1 MREYDD
7 VIYERILAAIMLASL
22 TFGAGLQVN
31 RTHLVEIFKNVGL
44 LVRVLIANFLIVPA
58 AGYGLAKLFRLPI
71 EIETGFLLMVIAPG
85 VPFVLASVRKRGGR
99 LALAVEM
106 ALLLPLLSI
115 LTIPITAA
123 LLLPPGASAHI
134 PLPKFLTTL
143 VLFQFVPL
151 MAGVLTGERWPS
163 TAERLGRPMEV
174 LFFGSAIALIAVMM
188 PKLARSVALV
198 YGSNGMWAMLCI
210 VAISLVVGWLLGGPV
225 REDRR
230 VLAIGTALRN
240 IGLGALVATSNFQS
254 DQVAAAVIVYFL
266 IQFIVTTIVGVY
278 FTKTA
283 KAAVA

>member
-1 MREYDD
+1 

-22 TFGAGLQVN
+22 TFGSGLQVN
-31 RTHLVEIFKNVGL
+31 RTHLVEILKNAGL

-71 EIETGFLLMVIAPG
+71 EVETGFLLMVIAPG
-85 VPFVLASVRKRGGR
+85 VPFVLAQVRKRGGR

-106 ALLLPLLSI
+106 ALVLPLLSI

-123 LLLPPGASAHI
+123 LVLPAGASAHI
-134 PLPKFLTTL
+134 PLAQFLVTL

-151 MAGVLTGERWPS
+151 LLGMVVGERLP
-163 TAERLGRPMEV
+163 AAAQRLGKPLQIV
-174 LFFGSAIALIAVMM
+174 FFAAVIALIAVMA
-188 PKLARSVALV
+188 PKLVHDVTLV
-198 YGSNGMWAMLCI
+198 YGSNGMWAMLC
-210 VAISLVVGWLLGGPV
+210 VVLVSLGAGWLLGGPA

-230 VLAIGTALRN
+230 VLSLGTALRN
-240 IGLGALVATSNFQS
+240 VGLGALVATSNFRS
-254 DQVAAAVIVYFL
+254 EQVAATVITYFL
-266 IQFIVTTIVGVY
+266 IQFILVTILGAY

>member
-1 MREYDD
+1 
-7 VIYERILAAIMLASL
+7 MLASL

-31 RTHLVEIFKNVGL
+31 RTHLVEIVKNAGL

-71 EIETGFLLMVIAPG
+71 EVETGFLLMVIAPG

-106 ALLLPLLSI
+106 ALVLPLLSI

-123 LLLPPGASAHI
+123 LVLPAGAEAHI
-134 PLPKFLTTL
+134 PLGQFLVTL

-151 MAGVLTGERWPS
+151 LLGMVVGERAPG
-163 TAERLGRPMEV
+163 AAQRLGKPMQIV
-174 LFFGSAIALIAVMM
+174 FFVAVIGLIAVMA
-188 PKLARSVALV
+188 PKLVHDVTLV
-198 YGSNGMWAMLCI
+198 YGSNGMWAMLC
-210 VAISLVVGWLLGGPV
+210 VVLVSLGVGWLLGGPA

-230 VLAIGTALRN
+230 VLSLGTALRN
-240 IGLGALVATSNFQS
+240 VGLGALVATSNFQS
-254 DQVAAAVIVYFL
+254 EQVAATVIVYFL
-266 IQFIVTTIVGVY
+266 IQFILVTILGAY